1 MIEQE
6 QLDQLRA
13 LGDVAV
19 GLTVVAAVTG
29 LHRYS
34 ITRLEQQGR
43 FPVRVP
49 HRSRPH
55 YRSSDVLAWLSGTW
69 GLAPRRSFLKSHRR
83 SA

>member
-1 MIEQE
+1 MEQE

-34 ITRLEQQGR
+34 VTRLEQQGK
-43 FPVRVP
+43 FPPRIA

-55 YRSSDVLAWLSGTW
+55 YKACDVLAWLSGQW
-69 GLAPRRSFLKSHRR
+69 GQAPRRSFLKSHRR